1 MTTSP
6 PTDTLPR
13 ALVGMPRCPQGSGAF
28 FMADDEDWGRTL
40 FSKIVLPQPPSRK
53 NFDLIESLSAAFPV
67 AVSGTMPVGMCSKR
81 RVRQAMDAL

>member
-1 MTTSP
+1 
-6 PTDTLPR
+6 
-13 ALVGMPRCPQGSGAF
+13 
-28 FMADDEDWGRTL
+28 MADDEDWGRL